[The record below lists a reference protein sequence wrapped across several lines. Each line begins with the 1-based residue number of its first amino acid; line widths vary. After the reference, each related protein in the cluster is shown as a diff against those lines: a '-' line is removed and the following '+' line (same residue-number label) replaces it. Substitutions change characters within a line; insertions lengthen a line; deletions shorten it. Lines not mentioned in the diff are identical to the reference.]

1 MTVDEFIDQGLIT
14 LQTVDVAE
22 FSPGEFAAM
31 LRRQV
36 EEEDVQ
42 MVVIDTLSGYAHAMA
57 DDKYMTIQLRELLTY
72 LVHHGVTTL
81 LTVEQFGIFGSQGAQ
96 NVSYLADSV
105 LLLRYF
111 ELRGEIRR
119 AISVVKR
126 RQGRHENTIREL
138 TFGAEGIVIGEPL
151 SDMQGVLT
159 GVPTL
164 DL

>member
-1 MTVDEFIDQGLIT
+1 M
-14 LQTVDVAE
+14 LQSVDVAE
-22 FSPGEFAAM
+22 FSPGEFTAM
-31 LRRQV
+31 LQRQV
-36 EEEDVQ
+36 EEEGVR
-42 MVVIDTLSGYAHAMA
+42 MVVIDTLSGYANAMP

-72 LVHHGVTTL
+72 LAHHGVTTF
-81 LTVEQFGIFGSQGAQ
+81 LTVEQYGIFGAHGAQ
-96 NVSYLADSV
+96 SVSYLADSV

-111 ELRGEIRR
+111 EYRGEIRR

-138 TFGAEGIVIGEPL
+138 TFCAEGIVIGKPL
-151 SDMQGVLT
+151 SDMHGVLT